1 MSYTTKQR
9 QRSAAS
15 PRTKKIA
22 RLWCLARD
30 LEMDE
35 PMLRVV
41 VASVSGTESI
51 SALTWNQLIQAI
63 RTLEKEKKRRAR
75 QDEYERGKLSKT
87 GVIFMPTNPQRAMV
101 QSLLDEL
108 NLLIELKNADAY
120 LETVCQRIFKKQY
133 CRINRQEIGKVIE
146 ALKSIKERTQQ

>member
-15 PRTKKIA
+15 PRTRKIA

-41 VASVSGTESI
+41 VASVSGAESI

-63 RTLEKEKKRRAR
+63 RALEIEKKRRAR
-75 QDEYERGKLSKT
+75 QGVYERGKQSKI
-87 GVIFMPTNPQRAMV
+87 GVIFMPTTAQKTMV

-120 LETVCQRIFKKQY
+120 LETVCRRIFGKQY
-133 CRINRQEIGKVIE
+133 CRLNRQEISKVIE
-146 ALKSIKERTQQ
+146 ALKSIIERTRQ